1 MTVSV
6 SVKAIVDEMDIL
18 SDEISS
24 YLNKQ
29 TGELVTLSDEMFSA
43 AEEDYDINEYPEWQ
57 RELIIKAKE
66 VLESD
71 DYLQLPSKF
80 DLHEY
85 HIMEEFCRSLN
96 DSTIRDTLLTKIKG
110 SGAFRRFKDAIC
122 RYDIETEWLEY
133 REKELKN
140 IAIDWLKENN
150 IAYSEK

>member
-1 MTVSV
+1 MTAIV
-6 SVKAIVDEMDIL
+6 SVKDIVDEMDIM

-24 YLNKQ
+24 FLDKR
-29 TGELVTLSDEMFSA
+29 TGELVSLSDEMFSA
-43 AEEDYDINEYPEWQ
+43 AEEDSDINEYPEWQ

-66 VLESD
+66 ILESD

-80 DLHEY
+80 DIHEY

-96 DSTIRDTLLTKIKG
+96 DSTIRNTLLTKIKG

-122 RYDIETEWLEY
+122 RYGIENEWFAY